1 MDNTANHITITTN
14 EAITSEPTPIVRS
27 CSGRKEIVTI
37 NINVTQNADG
47 EYQCRT
53 LSISHEGRLS
63 ASDII
68 KTISD
73 KGLFVHIDATFLKC
87 LVSLFAIPDYD
98 TLSAVLISGR
108 YTYPEE
114 LSCHRKALLG
124 DMQPLTELNAYV
136 EQCKVL
142 AAQCFDENENEN
154 DNENENENKNENKNE
169 NENE

>member
-1 MDNTANHITITTN
+1 MNIIETTN

-27 CSGRKEIVTI
+27 YAGQKEITTI

-47 EYQCRT
+47 EYQCQT
-53 LSISHEGRLS
+53 LSISHDGRLS

-68 KTISD
+68 KTISE
-73 KGLFVHIDATFLKC
+73 KGMFAHIDVSFLKC

-98 TLSAVLISGR
+98 TLAAVLVSGR

-142 AAQCFDENENEN
+142 AAQCFDNTDTSDNTEANNE
-154 DNENENENKNENKNE
+154 
-169 NENE
+169 

>member
-1 MDNTANHITITTN
+1 MDDTTNHVTITKN
-14 EAITSEPTPIVRS
+14 EAMTSEPIPIVRS
-27 CSGRKEIVTI
+27 YAGQKEIITI

-47 EYQCRT
+47 EYQCQT

-68 KTISD
+68 KTIAE
-73 KGLFVHIDATFLKC
+73 KGLFAHIDATFLKC
-87 LVSLFAIPDYD
+87 LVSMFAIPDYD
-98 TLSAVLISGR
+98 TLAAVLVSGR

-136 EQCKVL
+136 EQCKSL

-154 DNENENENKNENKNE
+154 ENKNKNENDNENENENE
-169 NENE
+169 

>member
-1 MDNTANHITITTN
+1 MNIIETKN
-14 EAITSEPTPIVRS
+14 EAMTSEPTPIVRS
-27 CSGRKEIVTI
+27 YSGRKEITTI
-37 NINVTQNADG
+37 NLNVTQNTDG
-47 EYQCRT
+47 EYQCQT
-53 LSISHEGRLS
+53 LSISHDGRLS

-68 KTISD
+68 KAIAY
-73 KGLFVHIDATFLKC
+73 KGLFDNIGVAFLKC

-98 TLSAVLISGR
+98 TLAAILISGK

-142 AAQCFDENENEN
+142 AAQCFDNADTPN
-154 DNENENENKNENKNE
+154 NENKNE

>member
-1 MDNTANHITITTN
+1 MNIIETTN

-27 CSGRKEIVTI
+27 YAGQKEIVTI

-47 EYQCRT
+47 EYQCQT
-53 LSISHEGRLS
+53 LSISHDGRLS

-68 KTISD
+68 KIIAE
-73 KGLFVHIDATFLKC
+73 KGMFAHIDVSFLKC

-98 TLSAVLISGR
+98 ALAAVLISGR

-136 EQCKVL
+136 EQCKIL
-142 AAQCFDENENEN
+142 AAQCFDNADTSDNTENNNE
-154 DNENENENKNENKNE
+154 
-169 NENE
+169 

>member
-1 MDNTANHITITTN
+1 MNIIETTN
-14 EAITSEPTPIVRS
+14 EAITSEPTPIVRYY
-27 CSGRKEIVTI
+27 SGHKEITTI
-37 NINVTQNADG
+37 NINVTQNDDG
-47 EYQCRT
+47 EYQCQT
-53 LSISHEGRLS
+53 LSISHDGRLS

-68 KTISD
+68 KTIVE
-73 KGLFVHIDATFLKC
+73 KGMFDYIDATFLKC

-98 TLSAVLISGR
+98 TLAAVLISGR

-142 AAQCFDENENEN
+142 AAQCFDN
-154 DNENENENKNENKNE
+154 NENENKNENKNE
-169 NENE
+169 NE

>member
-1 MDNTANHITITTN
+1 MNIIETKN
-14 EAITSEPTPIVRS
+14 EAITYEPTPIVRS
-27 CSGRKEIVTI
+27 YAGQKEIITI

-47 EYQCRT
+47 EYQCQT
-53 LSISHEGRLS
+53 LSISHDGRLS

-68 KTISD
+68 KTIVE
-73 KGLFVHIDATFLKC
+73 KGMFAHIDVAFLKC

-98 TLSAVLISGR
+98 TLAAVLISGR

-142 AAQCFDENENEN
+142 AAQCFGNADTSDNTEDNTEANNE
-154 DNENENENKNENKNE
+154 
-169 NENE
+169 

>member
-1 MDNTANHITITTN
+1 MNIIETKN

-27 CSGRKEIVTI
+27 YSGQKEIVTI

-47 EYQCRT
+47 EYQCQT

-68 KTISD
+68 KTIAE
-73 KGLFVHIDATFLKC
+73 KGMFAHIDATFLKC

-98 TLSAVLISGR
+98 TLAAVIIRRS
-108 YTYPEE
+108 YTYTEE

-142 AAQCFDENENEN
+142 AAQCFDNA
-154 DNENENENKNENKNE
+154 DTPTNENKNE

>member
-1 MDNTANHITITTN
+1 MNIIETTN
-14 EAITSEPTPIVRS
+14 EAITSEPIPIVRS
-27 CSGRKEIVTI
+27 YSGQKEIITI

-47 EYQCRT
+47 EYQCQT
-53 LSISHEGRLS
+53 LSISHDGRLS

-68 KTISD
+68 KTISE
-73 KGLFVHIDATFLKC
+73 KGMFAHIDATFLKC

-98 TLSAVLISGR
+98 TLAAVLVSGR

-114 LSCHRKALLG
+114 LSCHRKAILG

-142 AAQCFDENENEN
+142 AAQCFNNTDAPDNTNANNE
-154 DNENENENKNENKNE
+154 
-169 NENE
+169 

>member
-1 MDNTANHITITTN
+1 MNIIETTN

-27 CSGRKEIVTI
+27 YAGQKEIITI
-37 NINVTQNADG
+37 NLNVTQNADG
-47 EYQCRT
+47 EYQCQT
-53 LSISHEGRLS
+53 LSISHDGRLS

-68 KTISD
+68 KTIAE
-73 KGLFVHIDATFLKC
+73 KGMFDYIDATFLKC
-87 LVSLFAIPDYD
+87 LISLFAIPDYD
-98 TLSAVLISGR
+98 TLAAILISGR

-142 AAQCFDENENEN
+142 AAQCFDNSDTPDNTEANNE
-154 DNENENENKNENKNE
+154 
-169 NENE
+169 